1 MLSLRKDNVFKSIM
15 DDNMAKNRHGIV
27 IVDANEAV
35 AVCVADGTKYCK
47 YGCFVCNH
55 GSIVVIL

>member
-1 MLSLRKDNVFKSIM
+1 M
-15 DDNMAKNRHGIV
+15 DDNMAKNRLGIV
-27 IVDANEAV
+27 IADTNEAV
-35 AVCVADGTKYCK
+35 AAYVADGTKYCK